1 MAVIL
6 IVEDELVSR
15 TLVTKIL
22 RQEGYLVL
30 FAKDGMAG
38 VKAARERNPDLIV
51 MDLGLPGMDGW
62 EAARRIRLYPKTAH
76 IPIVALTGSTLAE
89 NVLKAKQA
97 GCDAYETKPVVY
109 ERLIAKIRH
118 LLSTARP
125 ELYNDGKETKAT

>member
-1 MAVIL
+1 M
-6 IVEDELVSR
+6 VEDELVSR